1 MALLGLPC
9 LSHMS
14 VEHVIDRQA
23 KSLPSERALRSGRSA
38 DRVANGVPCGLASCD
53 PCRTGRLMLV
63 STFFETGP
71 IAGAYVSLLGPAV
84 VFFSTP
90 LTTVHSPDTTSA
102 PLCLVPPSGL

>member
-63 STFFETGP
+63 STFF
-71 IAGAYVSLLGPAV
+71 
-84 VFFSTP
+84 
-90 LTTVHSPDTTSA
+90 
-102 PLCLVPPSGL
+102 